1 MTEAETGRQWV
12 AVFGGSEFLPEN
24 PQYQEAYRIGKLL
37 VKGGYGVCTG
47 GYGGIMEAAS
57 RGGREAGG
65 NPIGVTCGAFSN
77 LSPNRWVSREIRE
90 KTLMDRTQRLIDIGS
105 AFIIFP
111 GKAGTLAEL
120 AFLWAL
126 ERAGLLSGK
135 PRILLGGIW
144 RDLVASLV
152 RAAFLEEGSEREF
165 IFAGNAQEA
174 ISALDR
180 LFTDLS

>member
-1 MTEAETGRQWV
+1 
-12 AVFGGSEFLPEN
+12 
-24 PQYQEAYRIGKLL
+24 
-37 VKGGYGVCTG
+37 
-47 GYGGIMEAAS
+47 
-57 RGGREAGG
+57 
-65 NPIGVTCGAFSN
+65 
-77 LSPNRWVSREIRE
+77 
-90 KTLMDRTQRLIDIGS
+90 MDRTQRLIDIGS